1 MKGWMAMAGAAAL
14 LASSAAGAQSAEG
27 LLNILKQGARNVPQ
41 AAAQQARSPYPNPVG
56 TFWDH
61 DSEQLHGAQH
71 LRHGITATGRAGAS
85 TCDMELVAMAHSSYR
100 MSDLARRNCLRHE
113 YNIVERVHGKVR
125 AGSGSDAENE
135 LRYGPV
141 IDARMET
148 FKTIRRYAMRHDV
161 FGKGGLDYNTQRG
174 VLDVHVPIPGAGA
187 LSVTGPGFVPWTQ
200 QNNRAVWSPANAGK
214 FHLPVRMTQDDYRAL
229 TRQGR
234 EPKDDLVVFTV
245 NRAWTEAGS
254 PNVPRFDVTV
264 ERVHLGFVGE
274 TIEVDL
280 TRPQAS
286 R

>member
-14 LASSAAGAQSAEG
+14 MASSAAGAQSAEG

-61 DSEQLHGAQH
+61 DSEQLHGEQH
-71 LRHGITATGRAGAS
+71 LRHGITATGRVGAS

-100 MSDLARRNCLRHE
+100 MSDLARRNCLRDE
-113 YNIVERVHGKVR
+113 YNIVERVHGKAK
-125 AGSGSDAENE
+125 AGSGSEADNE
-135 LRYGPV
+135 RLYGPV
-141 IDARMET
+141 LAARMEK
-148 FKTIRRYAMRHDV
+148 FKSIRRYAMRHNV
-161 FGKGGLDYNTQRG
+161 FGNGGMEYNSQRG
-174 VLDVHVPIPGAGA
+174 VLDVHVPIPGAMA
-187 LSVTGPGFVPWTQ
+187 LTVTGKGFVPWHES
-200 QNNRAVWSPANAGK
+200 NGRAVWSPPNAGRY
-214 FHLPVRMTQDDYRAL
+214 HMPVRMSESDYRAL

-234 EPKDDLVVFTV
+234 DPKDDLVVFTL
-245 NRAWTEAGS
+245 NRVWTEAGS
-254 PNVPRFDVTV
+254 PNVPRYDVTV